1 MKKVGLFL
9 AALLTLTGE
18 GTDPVRHLEYA
29 FAIYPTAKPN
39 GGLFDGTLSVDI
51 LGTAPDG
58 GMWVQASEWWYYTLR
73 PRQTR
78 QCEVFPG
85 GSVRCDD
92 VPPYPSETELVLFPL
107 LASGFFGGGSS
118 NGASSWQHNF
128 KLSFAKGLYVTAVS
142 LDLTATPQ
150 SDGRTSIVRSTG
162 VFVQLDRRR
171 QKAREEGR
179 FVYDR
184 AASLPVVVHE
194 VRSPMP
200 TGSVYSQTA
209 VDLQLTKDSAGTSVP
224 APSPRFQNK
233 QRPPNGLPNVP
244 LSAPLPKA
252 SEVP

>member
-18 GTDPVRHLEYA
+18 GTAPVRHLEYA

-107 LASGFFGGGSS
+107 LASGFFGGGWPDRCHEIVRTETASEHEKKKQRNNRRRDENFATHGTAPS
-118 NGASSWQHNF
+118 AGLWPGQEGSGRNSWSAGAKISPTRSR
-128 KLSFAKGLYVTAVS
+128 LAGSRPCTVVTA
-142 LDLTATPQ
+142 DCAT
-150 SDGRTSIVRSTG
+150 T
-162 VFVQLDRRR
+162 
-171 QKAREEGR
+171 
-179 FVYDR
+179 
-184 AASLPVVVHE
+184 
-194 VRSPMP
+194 
-200 TGSVYSQTA
+200 
-209 VDLQLTKDSAGTSVP
+209 TSVWRKES
-224 APSPRFQNK
+224 AQN
-233 QRPPNGLPNVP
+233 
-244 LSAPLPKA
+244 
-252 SEVP
+252 